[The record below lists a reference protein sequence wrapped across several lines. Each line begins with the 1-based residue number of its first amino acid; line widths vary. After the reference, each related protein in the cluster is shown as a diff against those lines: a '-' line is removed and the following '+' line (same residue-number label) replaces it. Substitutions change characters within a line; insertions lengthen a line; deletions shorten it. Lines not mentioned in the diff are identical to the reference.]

1 MAGAQMIQNNASRLC
16 REKSKR
22 DYVTPLWKEFHW
34 LPVKYHVYITSSQR
48 SLWSQWRAFGVC
60 ACSLSQHCTAS
71 CSILVSYVRC
81 SVLGD
86 VLGFVSGSEIKFF
99 PATFSDDFE
108 VLLRFPRAV
117 TLTCDCPA
125 ERVVRMLSPCVVPGL
140 WQVFLLTF

>member
-1 MAGAQMIQNNASRLC
+1 MIQNNASRLC

-22 DYVTPLWKEFHW
+22 NYVTPLWKEFHW

-86 VLGFVSGSEIKFF
+86 VLGLCGYVPGVAAMYVSFLAVKL
-99 PATFSDDFE
+99 TFSRRHSPTT
-108 VLLRFPRAV
+108 LRFY
-117 TLTCDCPA
+117 
-125 ERVVRMLSPCVVPGL
+125 CVFHV
-140 WQVFLLTF
+140 Q